1 MTKRFALILTVL
13 PVAFALPAA
22 LGQGTDEL
30 WEITMKME
38 MAGMPA
44 MPVQT
49 TKTCKRKGDRNPDL
63 DKTNDRSDCKATDVK
78 TAGAKTTW
86 KMVCTKPDP
95 MTGTGEMTHTGD
107 KFDGTVKLS
116 GKMEGE
122 PFNMTQNMS
131 GKKVGSCT
139 YEDPAKKVKEMQ
151 GQHQAAIAKECDEE
165 IEDLNPLMVFGGD
178 NIPQESLLCKD
189 RKADF
194 CARSAKLAQ
203 QTREPAAFAEANRKY
218 PKWREAMK
226 ACGTDPTA
234 VSGAV
239 CKTGVDK
246 KDWSFVAEFCP
257 AEAKVLAQKHCAGLD
272 YTSAMASEYKDIC
285 RSFGAD
291 VAKEKVAAPKPG
303 AAAASAPASE
313 SAKDAKQSTTT
324 DAVKEGATKL
334 KKLLRF

>member
-13 PVAFALPAA
+13 PIAFASPAV

-44 MPVQT
+44 MPAQT

-63 DKTNDRSDCKATDVK
+63 DKTNDRSDCRATDVK

-116 GKMEGE
+116 GKMEGQ

-139 YEDPAKKVKEMQ
+139 YEDPAKKGKEMQ
-151 GQHQAAIAKECDEE
+151 AQNQAMIAKECDEQ
-165 IEDLNPLMVFGGD
+165 IENLNPLMVFGGA
-178 NIPQESLLCKD
+178 NLPPESLLCKD

-203 QTREPAAFAEANRKY
+203 QMREPAAFAEANRKY

-239 CKTGVDK
+239 CKAGIDK
-246 KDWSFVAEFCP
+246 KDWKFVAEYCP
-257 AEAKVLAQKHCAGLD
+257 ADGKALAQKHCAGLD
-272 YTSAMASEYKDIC
+272 YSSAMASEYKDIC
-285 RSFGAD
+285 QHFGAD
-291 VAKEKVAAPKPG
+291 VAKEKVAAPKPQT
-303 AAAASAPASE
+303 ATAPASE
-313 SAKDAKQSTTT
+313 GAKEPKQPTAGDT
-324 DAVKEGATKL
+324 VKEGTKKL
-334 KKLLRF
+334 KKLLKF